1 MYLTEENINKNPF
14 KQFEI
19 WFEEAKKIGLK
30 DPNAM
35 NVASATKSGIP
46 SSRMVLL
53 KAYSEEGFIFY
64 TNYTSRKSG
73 EILDNPIVAL
83 NFFWDAL
90 ERQIRIEGEIKKVE
104 KEVSDAYFN
113 SRSRLSQLGAHASN
127 QSQIIENY
135 EELTDKLNS
144 FDEKYKDKDIPRP
157 DHWGGFIVIPSSIE
171 FWQGHDGRL
180 HDRLKFEKA
189 VKLDSTSFA
198 AHVMMSTMSIPN
210 SEKQELH

>member
-35 NVASATKSGIP
+35 NVASATKNGVP

-53 KAYSEEGFIFY
+53 KAYSEQGFIFY

-135 EELTDKLNS
+135 EELTNKLNS
-144 FDEKYKDKDIPRP
+144 FDEQYKDKDIPRP
-157 DHWGGFIVIPSSIE
+157 NHWGGFIVIPSSIE

-180 HDRLKFEKA
+180 HDRLKFEKENNNW
-189 VKLDSTSFA
+189 VLKRL
-198 AHVMMSTMSIPN
+198 I
-210 SEKQELH
+210 K

>member
-90 ERQIRIEGEIKKVE
+90 ERQIRIEGEIKKVG

-157 DHWGGFIVIPSSIE
+157 DHWGGFIVIPRTIE

-180 HDRLKFEKA
+180 HDRLKFEKENTNW
-189 VKLDSTSFA
+189 VLKRLS
-198 AHVMMSTMSIPN
+198 P
-210 SEKQELH
+210 

>member
-53 KAYSEEGFIFY
+53 KAYSEKGFIFY

-144 FDEKYKDKDIPRP
+144 FDEKYKDTDIPRP

-180 HDRLKFEKA
+180 HDRLKFEKENYNW
-189 VKLDSTSFA
+189 
-198 AHVMMSTMSIPN
+198 VMKRLSP
-210 SEKQELH
+210 

>member
-157 DHWGGFIVIPSSIE
+157 DHWGGFIVIPSTIE

-180 HDRLKFEKA
+180 HDRLKFEKENINW
-189 VKLDSTSFA
+189 VLKRLS
-198 AHVMMSTMSIPN
+198 P
-210 SEKQELH
+210 

>member
-35 NVASATKSGIP
+35 NVASATKNGVP

-144 FDEKYKDKDIPRP
+144 FDEKYKDTDIPRP

-180 HDRLKFEKA
+180 HDRLKFEKEN
-189 VKLDSTSFA
+189 DNW
-198 AHVMMSTMSIPN
+198 VMKRLSP
-210 SEKQELH
+210 

>member
-19 WFEEAKKIGLK
+19 WFQEAKKIGLK

-144 FDEKYKDKDIPRP
+144 FDEKYKDTDIPRP

-180 HDRLKFEKA
+180 HDRLKFEKENNNW
-189 VKLDSTSFA
+189 VIKRLS
-198 AHVMMSTMSIPN
+198 P
-210 SEKQELH
+210 

>member
-144 FDEKYKDKDIPRP
+144 FDEKYKDTDIPRP

-180 HDRLKFEKA
+180 HDRLKFEKENTNW
-189 VKLDSTSFA
+189 VLKRLS
-198 AHVMMSTMSIPN
+198 P
-210 SEKQELH
+210 

>member
-104 KEVSDAYFN
+104 KEVSDTYFN

-144 FDEKYKDKDIPRP
+144 FDEKYKDTDIPRP

-180 HDRLKFEKA
+180 HDRLKFEKENDNWA
-189 VKLDSTSFA
+189 MKRLS
-198 AHVMMSTMSIPN
+198 P
-210 SEKQELH
+210 

>member
-64 TNYTSRKSG
+64 TNYTSRKSV

-144 FDEKYKDKDIPRP
+144 FDEKYKDTDIPRP

-180 HDRLKFEKA
+180 HDRLKFEKEN
-189 VKLDSTSFA
+189 DNW
-198 AHVMMSTMSIPN
+198 VMKRLSP
-210 SEKQELH
+210 

>member
-64 TNYTSRKSG
+64 TNYKSRKSG

-144 FDEKYKDKDIPRP
+144 FDEKYKDTDIPRP

-180 HDRLKFEKA
+180 HDRLKFEKENDNWA
-189 VKLDSTSFA
+189 MKRLS
-198 AHVMMSTMSIPN
+198 P
-210 SEKQELH
+210 

>member
-35 NVASATKSGIP
+35 NVASATKNGVP

-53 KAYSEEGFIFY
+53 KAYSEQGFIFY

-90 ERQIRIEGEIKKVE
+90 ERQIRIEGEIKKVD
-104 KEVSDAYFN
+104 KEVSDTYFS

-127 QSQIIENY
+127 QSQVIENY

-144 FDEKYKDKDIPRP
+144 FDEQYKDTDIPRP

-180 HDRLKFEKA
+180 HDRLKFENE
-189 VKLDSTSFA
+189 DNNW
-198 AHVMMSTMSIPN
+198 VMKRLSP
-210 SEKQELH
+210 

>member
-53 KAYSEEGFIFY
+53 KAYSEKGFIFY

-127 QSQIIENY
+127 QSQVIENY
-135 EELTDKLNS
+135 EELTTKLNS
-144 FDEKYKDKDIPRP
+144 FDEQFKDTDIPRP

-180 HDRLKFEKA
+180 HDRLKFEKEN
-189 VKLDSTSFA
+189 DNW
-198 AHVMMSTMSIPN
+198 VMKRLSP
-210 SEKQELH
+210 

>member
-35 NVASATKSGIP
+35 NVASATKNGVP

-135 EELTDKLNS
+135 EELTNKLNS
-144 FDEKYKDKDIPRP
+144 FDEQYKDTDIPRP

-180 HDRLKFEKA
+180 HDRLKFEKENNNWA
-189 VKLDSTSFA
+189 IKRLS
-198 AHVMMSTMSIPN
+198 P
-210 SEKQELH
+210 

>member
-104 KEVSDAYFN
+104 EEVSDAYFN

-135 EELTDKLNS
+135 EELTTKLNS
-144 FDEKYKDKDIPRP
+144 FDEQFKDTDIPRP

-180 HDRLKFEKA
+180 HDRLKFEKEN
-189 VKLDSTSFA
+189 DNW
-198 AHVMMSTMSIPN
+198 VMKRLSP
-210 SEKQELH
+210 

>member
-144 FDEKYKDKDIPRP
+144 FDEQYKDADIPRP

-180 HDRLKFEKA
+180 HDRLKFEKENNNW
-189 VKLDSTSFA
+189 VLKRLS
-198 AHVMMSTMSIPN
+198 P
-210 SEKQELH
+210 

>member
-1 MYLTEENINKNPF
+1 MIINLIFGRIQYNIHNMYLTEENINKNPF

-144 FDEKYKDKDIPRP
+144 FDEKYKDTDIPRP

-180 HDRLKFEKA
+180 HDRLKFEKENDNWA
-189 VKLDSTSFA
+189 MKRLS
-198 AHVMMSTMSIPN
+198 P
-210 SEKQELH
+210 

>member
-53 KAYSEEGFIFY
+53 KAYSEQGFIFY

-73 EILDNPIVAL
+73 EIFDNPIVAL

-144 FDEKYKDKDIPRP
+144 FDEQYKDKDIPRP
-157 DHWGGFIVIPSSIE
+157 DHWGGLIVIPSSIE

-180 HDRLKFEKA
+180 HDRLKFEKEN
-189 VKLDSTSFA
+189 SNW
-198 AHVMMSTMSIPN
+198 VMKRLSP
-210 SEKQELH
+210 

>member
-135 EELTDKLNS
+135 EELTDRLNS

-157 DHWGGFIVIPSSIE
+157 DHWGGFIVIPSTIE

-180 HDRLKFEKA
+180 HDRLKFEKENTNW
-189 VKLDSTSFA
+189 VLKRLS
-198 AHVMMSTMSIPN
+198 P
-210 SEKQELH
+210 

>member
-144 FDEKYKDKDIPRP
+144 FEEKYKDKDIPRP

-180 HDRLKFEKA
+180 HDRLKFEKENNNW
-189 VKLDSTSFA
+189 VIKRLS
-198 AHVMMSTMSIPN
+198 P
-210 SEKQELH
+210 

>member
-64 TNYTSRKSG
+64 TNYKSRKSG

-144 FDEKYKDKDIPRP
+144 FDEKYKDTDIPRP

-180 HDRLKFEKA
+180 HDRLKFEKEN
-189 VKLDSTSFA
+189 DNW
-198 AHVMMSTMSIPN
+198 VMKRLSP
-210 SEKQELH
+210 

>member
-73 EILDNPIVAL
+73 EILDNPIFAL
-83 NFFWDAL
+83 NFCWAAL

-127 QSQIIENY
+127 QSQIIEIY

-144 FDEKYKDKDIPRP
+144 FDEKYKDTDIPRP

-180 HDRLKFEKA
+180 HDRLKFEKEN
-189 VKLDSTSFA
+189 DNW
-198 AHVMMSTMSIPN
+198 VMKRLSP
-210 SEKQELH
+210 

>member
-144 FDEKYKDKDIPRP
+144 FEEKYKDKDIPRP

-180 HDRLKFEKA
+180 HDRLKFEKENNNW
-189 VKLDSTSFA
+189 VLKRLS
-198 AHVMMSTMSIPN
+198 P
-210 SEKQELH
+210 